1 MWTAYM
7 KEAGEYD
14 KIMTDAWKEDAKSF
28 LVFVSRG
35 PLIQCIHSGDNVKK
49 DQSFLLNRRRLPHRK
64 LQKVDP

>member
-1 MWTAYM
+1 MWSTYM

-14 KIMTDAWKEDAKSF
+14 KIMTGAWKEDAKIF
-28 LVFVSRG
+28 LVFVSRRS
-35 PLIQCIHSGDNVKK
+35 LIQYVHIVVTTSK